1 MKTWLVAPLTVVG
14 LGLIESSVNAADI
27 RYPHPTPYT
36 ASIVAIPTNLH
47 NQPTLPPVPKFDP
60 VAASAALGK
69 LVTLKG
75 VEVSY
80 KATIDTRP
88 FSIANSGSDDS
99 VAQVFF
105 EYNQVTTDAPGSGL
119 DVTIGEF
126 SFVDYDETFNLPQGV
141 IKPVDPDEQTSK
153 VVKTT
158 TTGLGDFLVSND
170 GNPNNDVFNLLLSS
184 NVFSV
189 ITGSNGSTSSTPWTT
204 LISLEAEVTY
214 LLTDKIDDEV
224 TDPIPEPTS
233 VLALGVLGL
242 GLGVLG
248 KKQKL

>member
-14 LGLIESSVNAADI
+14 LGLIQSSVNAATI
-27 RYPHPTPYT
+27 RYPKPTPYS
-36 ASIVAIPTNLH
+36 ASILATPSDLKS
-47 NQPTLPPVPKFDP
+47 QPALPPVLKVDP
-60 VAASAALGK
+60 VAASAELGK

-80 KATIDTRP
+80 KVTIDTTP
-88 FSIANSGSDDS
+88 FTIINQGNDESID
-99 VAQVFF
+99 VYFKYL
-105 EYNQVTTDAPGSGL
+105 EVTGDAPGSAL
-119 DVTIGEF
+119 DVTIDDFGF
-126 SFVDYDETFNLPQGV
+126 IDYNETFYVPKDGV
-141 IKPVDPDEQTSK
+141 VLVDPDKQTRK

-170 GNPNNDVFNLLLSS
+170 GNPANDVFNLLLSTEMEAGTK
-184 NVFSV
+184 NH
-189 ITGSNGSTSSTPWTT
+189 NGSISTTPWAT

-214 LLTDKIDDEV
+214 LLTDEIEPIG
-224 TDPIPEPTS
+224 DPIPEPTS